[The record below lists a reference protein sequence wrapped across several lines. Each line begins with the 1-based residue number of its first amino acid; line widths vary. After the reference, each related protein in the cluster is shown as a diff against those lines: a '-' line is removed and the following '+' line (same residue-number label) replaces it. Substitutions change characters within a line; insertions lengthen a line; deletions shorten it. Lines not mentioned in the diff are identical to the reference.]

1 MAKNII
7 AYNFSLN
14 GKKASEVIA
23 SVNTTLNSVSRSQF
37 KVATQCS
44 YLTGITI
51 PAFHDYGEA
60 TIDKKERLSQQAL
73 LDKVEKDHATVSRW
87 IKAVKLII
95 DNNEFVSFAE
105 GVFQFSYDKIIWYY
119 ENKEDKLADYTIA
132 DIMAMTTKEIKALL
146 KEEKDTDTTKVTFA
160 YAGATYEVSKNK
172 LEAFIAANCKNI

>member
-14 GKKASEVIA
+14 GKKASEVLT

-37 KVATQCS
+37 KVAVQCS
-44 YLTGITI
+44 YLTGIII

-60 TIDKKERLSQQAL
+60 VIDKKERLTQQAL

-119 ENKEDKLADYTIA
+119 ENKEDKLKDYTIA
-132 DIMAMTTKEIKALL
+132 DIMGMTTKEIKALL

-160 YAGATYEVSKNK
+160 YAGATYEVAKNK